1 MGGLLGNITDAF
13 NAGADWVGDKYDEYF
28 GNDVN
33 ESQPVDS
40 INDVSIVSP
49 APISMSEEPDSLN
62 VETEKN
68 INEIFENN
76 TQNGLLQTDN
86 LIKQFTNATT
96 AQDNV
101 YVDTNLSDVELLNIS
116 NTAKELHQNALEEA
130 QGIAKDQA
138 DIWDEVDAD
147 EEEADRLARE
157 QDLKDTYGTTDL
169 DKVKDWNQKSYE
181 AGYDDVGSFVK
192 DTKKRNRAKAFS
204 ALSEGLANTR
214 VGKAYEYSL

>member
-116 NTAKELHQNALEEA
+116 NT
-130 QGIAKDQA
+130 
-138 DIWDEVDAD
+138 
-147 EEEADRLARE
+147 
-157 QDLKDTYGTTDL
+157 
-169 DKVKDWNQKSYE
+169 
-181 AGYDDVGSFVK
+181 
-192 DTKKRNRAKAFS
+192 
-204 ALSEGLANTR
+204 
-214 VGKAYEYSL
+214 